1 LNKPENIAAVIL
13 AAGGSSRLGKPK
25 QLVPFAD
32 KTLLQHMLDTVSQF
46 SFGSKL
52 LVLGANS
59 SQIKTATSTQGF
71 EVIHNT
77 EWSRGIGTSISLA
90 TRQVIKI
97 SSIQHLIFFLS
108 DQPFVDTRLIEKLI
122 NSHKNEI
129 TACLYQDEVG
139 VPAVFARSYFT
150 ELSELAEDSGAK
162 KIIKKHLAQTSIV
175 DFEMGHWDI
184 DTKEDIEKLE
194 TFKREQ
200 P

>member
-122 NSHKNEI
+122 NSHKNAI
-129 TACLYQDEVG
+129 TACVYQDEVG

-150 ELSELAEDSGAK
+150 ELSELAEDSGAQ